1 MDDNMCLSIPNSE
14 IYLKPGYKIRLGRFE
29 SDIWIVSYGWY
40 TWGGNRPV
48 CGWYLIRSEISS
60 HNEFSA
66 EQSPCIK
73 PLQLTDLYDIYVI
86 EN

>member
-1 MDDNMCLSIPNSE
+1 MDKCMCLTVPDSE
-14 IYLKPGYKIRLGRFE
+14 VCLKPGYKIRLGRFE

-48 CGWYLIRSEISS
+48 CGWYLTRCEMSTSNCTI
-60 HNEFSA
+60 
-66 EQSPCIK
+66 EQNQCIK
-73 PLQLTDLYDIYVI
+73 PLQLTDLYDIYMV